1 MGAEIDRLE
10 IAVEA
15 SASKANQQLD
25 ILIKKLNTVSSA
37 LGRID
42 TSRLGG
48 MGSSMSGMSKQY
60 SDAGSAFQKL
70 SSGLQS
76 FTGKA
81 NKATKKTKNL
91 AAAFGTFYANSFLA
105 IRGIKKLGSA
115 IESSMDYI
123 ETYNYFKVTMDK
135 IGSEFGNMY
144 SQYGYDS
151 AEAYVNSFSNRMN
164 ELTEKM
170 TGFSV
175 GNDGVLSMTDKIGL
189 GLDPEAVMNFQAS
202 IAAITNSV
210 GLMGENSINASK
222 ALTMLSAD
230 LSSLKNI
237 DLDKV
242 MTNLQSGLIGQS
254 RALYK
259 YGIDIT
265 NNTLQTYAYAN
276 GINKAVSEMTQAE
289 KMQLRLVAILDQ
301 SRVAWGD
308 QANTINS
315 VANQYRILKQQVSN
329 LARIIGNLLMPV
341 VQKVLPVINGM
352 VIALQRLFAWIGNLL
367 GIDWSGIMDGISS
380 GYGGSGLEDLADSA
394 GNAED
399 ALKDANKAAEK
410 FRTTTLGI
418 DELNINNPQDNS
430 GSSSGYDSGIDLSG
444 TIGDLLSEYESVWD
458 KAFADA
464 LNKAQEYADKI
475 CAIFKK
481 LWDLAEPTRK
491 AIANLWNN
499 GLKLLGQFTWDTIKD
514 FWNNFLKPVGTWMLA
529 DNAGLPRFFNITN
542 DLLMEID
549 WERLRSSLA
558 DFYTSLQNLAK
569 FTWTGLM
576 DFYDSFLKPVAVWA
590 IGEGLPRLVDIFT
603 TFNNE
608 VDWSKLNES
617 LNRFWEAIA
626 PYATQ
631 FGEGLIDFF
640 ENVAGM
646 AKDVL
651 NWLPGGLDSLS
662 SALENGDPE
671 KARSWGHALGVLAVG
686 FLALKGVATIISGL
700 AKFGTA
706 LSGLGTGLGA
716 LFGSGGIFA
725 KIGGVVS
732 GLFAEGAIFGS
743 GGLIA
748 KGLTSLKGTFFAL
761 TGITAPIALIVA
773 AIAAVALALVD
784 LWKTSEQFR
793 NAVGLAFT
801 LVKNSVVGA
810 FDRIKEAVAPLWDSI
825 KNLGK
830 AFYDFYES
838 SGLKWLVE
846 ILASLAAVILGIVGS
861 AAIQIISSAI
871 SGLITVLSGA
881 VQIITG
887 FVDILTGLFTLDAEK
902 ISEGLGKIGEGFLDI
917 GEGAQEFFTFGIA
930 EKIQEI
936 FSGIAEWMNSNV
948 IQPIIGFFRTLWEK
962 VSGIFA
968 GLWNDIVGIWG
979 AVSSWFSTNVIAPV
993 VTFFTGFAERVKQ
1006 IFEGLWVVIQ
1016 AIWIVVTT
1024 WVNENI
1030 ILPLVE
1036 LFTIFWEFISN
1047 LFLTLWEG
1055 IQVIWSVVSEWFN
1068 ENIIIPLTEY
1078 FRSIWTNV
1086 KTFFTN
1092 LWSDIKKI
1100 WISVSTWFK
1109 TTVIEPVKSAF
1120 QKACESI
1127 GGFFDSLWSGI
1138 KKGVVGAMN
1147 TVITGIESGINFI
1160 VNGINQI
1167 IAGFNKVVSWAAKV
1181 AEIDWGGVELIPN
1194 VSLPRIQAFTTGG
1207 FPESYSMFMAGENG
1221 VPEILGTVGGRTA
1234 VASGEEI
1241 TGIREAVYDSGNTNA
1256 ELLRT
1261 AIDLLSI
1268 IADKDLSVELDG
1280 RTVVE
1285 VLNERKNRN
1294 GYSFC

>member
-418 DELNINNPQDNS
+418 DELNINSPQDSS
-430 GSSSGYDSGIDLSG
+430 GSSSGYNSGIDLSG
-444 TIGDLLSEYESVWD
+444 AIGDLLSEYESVWD

-603 TFNNE
+603 AFNNE

-640 ENVAGM
+640 EDVVEV

-651 NWLPGGLDSLS
+651 NWFPGGLDSLS
-662 SALENGDPE
+662 FALENGDPE
-671 KARSWGHALGVLAVG
+671 KARSWGYALGVLATG
-686 FLALKGVATIISGL
+686 FLALKGIGAIIGGIATLGNS
-700 AKFGTA
+700 FTT
-706 LSGLGTGLGA
+706 LSTGLGA
-716 LFGSGGIFA
+716 LFGSSGIFA
-725 KIGGVVS
+725 TIGGAI
-732 GLFAEGAIFGS
+732 GKLFTP
-743 GGLIA
+743 LIA
-748 KGLTSLKGTFFAL
+748 KLSETFAL
-761 TGITAPIALIVA
+761 VA
-773 AIAAVALALVD
+773 GGAGTLSEAFSTVFGASLPVVVAIAAVALALAD
-784 LWKTSEQFR
+784 LWNTSETFR
-793 NAVGLAFT
+793 DSVGIAFAMVKDSICNAFENIKSAISPL
-801 LVKNSVVGA
+801 LEN
-810 FDRIKEAVAPLWDSI
+810 IKE
-825 KNLGK
+825 LGTSL
-830 AFYDFYES
+830 YGLYES
-838 SGLKWLVE
+838 SGLKRLVE

-948 IQPIIGFFRTLWEK
+948 IQPIIGFFRSLWEK
-962 VSGIFA
+962 VSGVFA
-968 GLWNDIVGIWG
+968 GLWSDIVVIWG
-979 AVSSWFSTNVIAPV
+979 VVSSWFNNNVIVPV

-1006 IFEGLWVVIQ
+1006 IFEGLWIIIQ